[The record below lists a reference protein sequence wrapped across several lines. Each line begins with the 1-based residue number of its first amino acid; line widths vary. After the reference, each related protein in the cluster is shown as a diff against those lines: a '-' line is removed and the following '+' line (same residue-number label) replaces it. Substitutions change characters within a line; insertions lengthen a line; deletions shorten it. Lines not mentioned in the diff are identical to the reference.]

1 MIMKKIILLGVAI
14 LAFVVTG
21 CNKENAENIKS
32 NLITEMS
39 ISIEGSDTKVAVT
52 PTASGLK
59 YEWSGSESVWVFPAE
74 AGQQTPILFSYNS
87 STGKFTSS
95 TGLVEGK
102 QYFATYSN
110 GTSQANSE
118 YNADGEVKA
127 AMLIGY
133 AEDLVTL
140 PMVSDIFTATAGG
153 TFTNLHHTCGVVEIP
168 LTGSG
173 SIYDIQFN
181 AYDSSPRGY
190 VTGEFDVKFTPEGK
204 IGEFVKSKLTNN
216 TRAASYNYQSKSSP
230 LELTETPQSVYIALL
245 PGEYNNV
252 KLYCNDM
259 AKTIASGLSVT
270 VERGKVHKKSAPL
283 NVK

>member
-14 LAFVVTG
+14 LAFVATG
-21 CNKENAENIKS
+21 CNKENAKNIKS

-87 STGKFTSS
+87 STGKFTSL

-110 GTSQANSE
+110 GTSQEFSE
-118 YNADGEVKA
+118 YNADGQVKA
-127 AMLIGY
+127 AMRIGY
-133 AEDLVTL
+133 KEELGSL
-140 PMVSDIFTATAGG
+140 PMVSDIFTATAEG

-173 SIYDIQFN
+173 SIFDIQFN
-181 AYDSSPRGY
+181 AYNSSPRGY
-190 VTGEFDVKFTPEGK
+190 VTGVFDVKFTSEGK
-204 IGEFVKSKLTNN
+204 IGEFVKSTNNNN
-216 TRAASYNYQSKSSP
+216 TRAASYNYYSSSSP

-252 KLYCNDM
+252 MLYCNDN

>member
-14 LAFVVTG
+14 LAFVATG

-127 AMLIGY
+127 AMSIGY
-133 AEDLVTL
+133 AEDLVNL
-140 PMVSDIFTATAGG
+140 PMVSDIFTATAEG

-173 SIYDIQFN
+173 SIFDIQFN
-181 AYDSSPRGY
+181 AYNSSPRGY
-190 VTGEFDVKFTPEGK
+190 VTGEFDVKFTSEGK
-204 IGEFVKSKLTNN
+204 IGEFVKSNLTDN
-216 TRAASYNYQSKSSP
+216 TRSASYNY
-230 LELTETPQSVYIALL
+230 I
-245 PGEYNNV
+245 
-252 KLYCNDM
+252 
-259 AKTIASGLSVT
+259 
-270 VERGKVHKKSAPL
+270 
-283 NVK
+283 

>member
-1 MIMKKIILLGVAI
+1 MKKIILLGVAI
-14 LAFVVTG
+14 LAFVATG

-59 YEWSGSESVWVFPAE
+59 YEWSGSETVYVYPAE
-74 AGQQTPILFSYNS
+74 AGQNTPIRFDYDA
-87 STGKFTSS
+87 STGKFTST
-95 TGLVEGK
+95 TGLTAGK
-102 QYFATYSN
+102 QYFATYS
-110 GTSQANSE
+110 GDGHSQASSE
-118 YNADGEVKA
+118 YNADGEIKA
-127 AMLIGY
+127 AMQIGY
-133 AEDLVTL
+133 TSSLHTL
-140 PMVSDIFTATAGG
+140 PVVSDIFTATADG
-153 TFTNLHHTCGVVEIP
+153 TIATLHHTCGVVEIP

-181 AYDSSPRGY
+181 AYNSSPRGY
-190 VTGEFDVKFTPEGK
+190 VTGAFDVKFTSEGK
-204 IGEFVKSKLTNN
+204 IGEFVKSNLTNN
-216 TRAASYNYQSKSSP
+216 TRAASFDYKSSSSP
-230 LELTETPQSVYIALL
+230 LVLSETPQSVYIALL

-252 KLYCNDM
+252 TLYCNDM

>member
-1 MIMKKIILLGVAI
+1 MKKIILLGVAI
-14 LAFVVTG
+14 LAFVATG

-87 STGKFTSS
+87 STGNFTSS

-127 AMLIGY
+127 AMSIGY
-133 AEDLVTL
+133 AEDLVNL
-140 PMVSDIFTATAGG
+140 PMVSDIFTATAEG

-173 SIYDIQFN
+173 SIFDIQFN
-181 AYDSSPRGY
+181 AYNSSPRGY
-190 VTGEFDVKFTPEGK
+190 VTGEFDVKFTSEGK
-204 IGEFVKSKLTNN
+204 IGEFVKSNLTDN
-216 TRAASYNYQSKSSP
+216 TRSASYNYKSKSSP

-259 AKTIASGLSVT
+259 DKTIASGLSVI

>member
-1 MIMKKIILLGVAI
+1 MKKIILFGVAV
-14 LAFVVTG
+14 LAFVATG

-59 YEWSGSESVWVFPAE
+59 YEWSGDESVRVFPAE

-140 PMVSDIFTATAGG
+140 PMVSDIFTATAEG

-173 SIYDIQFN
+173 SIFDIQFN

-190 VTGEFDVKFTPEGK
+190 VTGEFDVKFTSEGK
-204 IGEFVKSKLTNN
+204 IGEFVKSTNSNN
-216 TRAASYNYQSKSSP
+216 TRAGSYNYKSESSP

>member
-1 MIMKKIILLGVAI
+1 MKKIILFGVAI
-14 LAFVVTG
+14 LAFVATG

-59 YEWSGSESVWVFPAE
+59 YEWSDDESVWVFPAE
-74 AGQQTPILFSYNS
+74 AGQQTPILFKYNS

-133 AEDLVTL
+133 KEDLVNL
-140 PMVSDIFTATAGG
+140 PMVSDIFTATAEG

-173 SIYDIQFN
+173 SIFDIQFN
-181 AYDSSPRGY
+181 AWDSSPRGY
-190 VTGEFDVKFTPEGK
+190 VTGVFDVKFTSEGK
-204 IGEFVKSKLTNN
+204 IGEFVKNTNNNN
-216 TRAASYNYQSKSSP
+216 TRAASYNYYSSSSP

-245 PGEYNNV
+245 PGKYNNV
-252 KLYCNDM
+252 KLYCNDYE
-259 AKTIASGLSVT
+259 KTIASGLSVT

>member
-1 MIMKKIILLGVAI
+1 MIMKKIILFGVAV
-14 LAFVVTG
+14 LAFVATG

-59 YEWSGSESVWVFPAE
+59 YEWSGDESVRVFPAE

-140 PMVSDIFTATAGG
+140 PMVSDIFTATAEG

-173 SIYDIQFN
+173 SIFDIQFN

-190 VTGEFDVKFTPEGK
+190 VTGEFDVKFTSEGK
-204 IGEFVKSKLTNN
+204 IGEFVKSTNSNN
-216 TRAASYNYQSKSSP
+216 TRAGSYNYKSESSP

>member
-1 MIMKKIILLGVAI
+1 MKKIILFGVAI
-14 LAFVVTG
+14 LAFVATG

-59 YEWSGSESVWVFPAE
+59 YEWSGDESVWVFPAE

-102 QYFATYSN
+102 QYFATYSK
-110 GTSQANSE
+110 GTSQAYSE

-127 AMLIGY
+127 AMSIGY
-133 AEDLVTL
+133 KEDLGNL
-140 PMVSDIFTATAGG
+140 PMVSDIFTATAEG

-173 SIYDIQFN
+173 SIFDIQFN
-181 AYDSSPRGY
+181 AYNSSPRGY
-190 VTGEFDVKFTPEGK
+190 VTGVFDVKFTSEGK
-204 IGEFVKSKLTNN
+204 IGEFVKNTNNNN
-216 TRAASYNYQSKSSP
+216 TRAASYNYYSSSSP

-252 KLYCNDM
+252 KLYCNDN

-283 NVK
+283 NVN

>member
-1 MIMKKIILLGVAI
+1 MKKIILLGVAI
-14 LAFVVTG
+14 LAFVATG

-118 YNADGEVKA
+118 YN
-127 AMLIGY
+127 
-133 AEDLVTL
+133 
-140 PMVSDIFTATAGG
+140 VSI
-153 TFTNLHHTCGVVEIP
+153 
-168 LTGSG
+168 
-173 SIYDIQFN
+173 
-181 AYDSSPRGY
+181 R
-190 VTGEFDVKFTPEGK
+190 
-204 IGEFVKSKLTNN
+204 
-216 TRAASYNYQSKSSP
+216 
-230 LELTETPQSVYIALL
+230 
-245 PGEYNNV
+245 
-252 KLYCNDM
+252 
-259 AKTIASGLSVT
+259 
-270 VERGKVHKKSAPL
+270 
-283 NVK
+283 